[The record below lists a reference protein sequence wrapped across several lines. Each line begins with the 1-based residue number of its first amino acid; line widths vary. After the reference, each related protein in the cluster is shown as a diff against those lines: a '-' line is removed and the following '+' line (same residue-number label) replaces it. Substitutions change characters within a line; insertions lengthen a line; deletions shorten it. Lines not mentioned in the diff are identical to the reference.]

1 MPNRR
6 IVGVAVAAAAL
17 VGLLAGCSS
26 GVQGSA
32 QALAGSIEAA
42 VGSAEALP
50 TEPSE
55 SSESAAESS
64 ASSAATAKRSVAEPE
79 PVTRDLQKTGWWGG
93 FAITVDTVT
102 AEQGFGD
109 GVDVTIELTYENLG
123 TEPVYAPVP
132 TVEID
137 GAVVE
142 SFLDNTP
149 EVPGGGRTGA
159 TLSVSVPSGQGAAT
173 SFDPAI
179 DAVRLVLGDA
189 GDNQTVI
196 PLAADAPVD
205 SIEPQELAVTG
216 TLGQGEI
223 VVDVVSGSLA
233 PSYESGE
240 KGTSLLDLRITV
252 SCAPGCSPYGYNVD
266 RSQFSLTAPDGTSIA
281 PDDRSWY
288 CCDAIYPDTISDD
301 EHNELTFLVDA
312 PGTGAYTL
320 TFADPAQVSAGAA
333 PGTFAFTA

>member
-1 MPNRR
+1 MSNRR
-6 IVGVAVAAAAL
+6 IVGAVAAAAAL

-42 VGSAEALP
+42 VNSAEAMP
-50 TEPSE
+50 TEPAE
-55 SSESAAESS
+55 VSAQPVESS
-64 ASSAATAKRSVAEPE
+64 ASAGTAARRSVAEAE
-79 PVTRDLQKTGWWGG
+79 PVTRSVDKTGWWGG
-93 FAITVDTVT
+93 FAVTVGEVT
-102 AEQGFGD
+102 AAPGFGD
-109 GVDVTIELTYENLG
+109 ATDVEIAITYENLG

-137 GAVVE
+137 GSVVE

-149 EVPGGGRTGA
+149 EVPGGGRTEA
-159 TLSVSVPSGQGAAT
+159 TLGVAVPAGDDAAAGP
-173 SFDPAI
+173 DGAI
-179 DAVRLVLGDA
+179 DAVTLVFGDA
-189 GDNQTVI
+189 ADNQTLI
-196 PLAADAPVD
+196 PLAAGSDVD
-205 SIEPQELAVTG
+205 SSEPTDLAVAG

-223 VVDVVSGSLA
+223 VVDVVAGSLA

-240 KGTSLLDLRITV
+240 KGTSLLTLRIKV

-266 RSQFSLTAPDGTSIA
+266 RSQFSLTAPDGTSA
-281 PDDRSWY
+281 TPDDRSWY

-301 EHNELTFLVDA
+301 EHNTLTFLVDS

-320 TFADPAQVSAGAA
+320 TFADPAQVSAGTA